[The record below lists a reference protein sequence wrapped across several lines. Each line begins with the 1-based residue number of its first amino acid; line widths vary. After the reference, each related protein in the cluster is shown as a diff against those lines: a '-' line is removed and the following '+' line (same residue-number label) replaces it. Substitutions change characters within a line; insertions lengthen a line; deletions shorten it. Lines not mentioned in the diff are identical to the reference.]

1 MAIGERIRF
10 IRNLRGMTQKLLGTA
25 IGFPEKT
32 ADIRLAQY
40 ESGTRTPKEDITV
53 ALANDAF
60 AFIKPSM
67 EISFSLSK
75 PVGSYAFSKALQ
87 NSGIIENPFSF
98 WLYTKHRHAESYIE
112 NFHGTIDL
120 NSSMSY
126 RELIQQFKNFQIS

>member
-1 MAIGERIRF
+1 MKRNILYRFAFSKILVIVLFAILVGG
-10 IRNLRGMTQKLLGTA
+10 L
-25 IGFPEKT
+25 
-32 ADIRLAQY
+32 
-40 ESGTRTPKEDITV
+40 TV

-60 AFIKPSM
+60 ACIKPSV
-67 EISFSLSK
+67 EIPFSLSK